1 MIFLPY
7 YNLKNII
14 KIFLNLEKSLYNE
27 CACFICVQAY
37 RLGKAPPP
45 VIHINKNSLISEG
58 VYHQSHFL
66 GVRCGL
72 SEHSYI
78 LHSKITVPIIDKY

>member
-1 MIFLPY
+1 MQMRLSHPTIS
-7 YNLKNII
+7 NNII
-14 KIFLNLEKSLYNE
+14 SGFIILRIIWGELVLIFRSISQILN
-27 CACFICVQAY
+27 
-37 RLGKAPPP
+37 G
-45 VIHINKNSLISEG
+45 NKNSLISEG

-78 LHSKITVPIIDKY
+78 LHSKITVPNI

>member
-1 MIFLPY
+1 MQL
-7 YNLKNII
+7 
-14 KIFLNLEKSLYNE
+14 
-27 CACFICVQAY
+27 
-37 RLGKAPPP
+37 PP
-45 VIHINKNSLISEG
+45 VIHRNKNSLISEG

-78 LHSKITVPIIDKY
+78 LHSKITVPIIE